1 MMEFV
6 WVSSCIYFLRFL
18 PHICFALVIK
28 KKNLPFFSSQKGC
41 LCLVKLDSTEGTCY
55 MTQDFLV
62 F

>member
-1 MMEFV
+1 MGF
-6 WVSSCIYFLRFL
+6 FLYIFSKIFA
-18 PHICFALVIK
+18 PYMFCFGNLK
-28 KKNLPFFSSQKGC
+28 KKNLSFFSSQKGC